1 MLFFISLFQQTDLT
15 YAELAGPGSGPRM
28 TPYCSATLGRPRQT
42 ELKRAE
48 PNIYSQVIK
57 MMDDDSPTEEIA
69 IEWPR
74 TIRTTIPTR
83 TTSTSSLHPLVQAAA
98 ATTTAVAYV
107 AGRSTRV

>member
-1 MLFFISLFQQTDLT
+1 
-15 YAELAGPGSGPRM
+15 M

-57 MMDDDSPTEEIA
+57 MMDDDSPTEFEDIA
-69 IEWPR
+69 IQWPKQ
-74 TIRTTIPTR
+74 THN
-83 TTSTSSLHPLVQAAA
+83 TTSTHPLVQAAA